1 MIERWLQLHEELCH
15 QYLCGKYEVDLMSK
29 GEVGKEC
36 STCGRDQIFV
46 QDVGLEI

>member
-1 MIERWLQLHEELCH
+1 MERWQQLREELCH
-15 QYLCGKYEVDLMSK
+15 QYLCSKHEVVVMNK

-46 QDVGLEI
+46 